1 MTSRNTAQ
9 EEVKSPYPEHF
20 IPWGRDAG
28 LGGLAHMGSTC
39 YLAPSSLLSPT
50 APPGVQNLVFTA
62 LISPPYLLYQAIHR
76 KHGHGGGGVFFPFCV
91 CLLSANFL
99 SSPLAFPYSSYLY
112 SISNKGSFQGKK
124 KSREAIQEKAHEDN
138 TEASV

>member
-39 YLAPSSLLSPT
+39 YPAPSSLLSPT

-76 KHGHGGGGVFFPFCV
+76 KHGHGGGSFFLFVYVFYLPIFSPPHWPFPIPPICTV
-91 CLLSANFL
+91 
-99 SSPLAFPYSSYLY
+99 
-112 SISNKGSFQGKK
+112 
-124 KSREAIQEKAHEDN
+124 
-138 TEASV
+138 